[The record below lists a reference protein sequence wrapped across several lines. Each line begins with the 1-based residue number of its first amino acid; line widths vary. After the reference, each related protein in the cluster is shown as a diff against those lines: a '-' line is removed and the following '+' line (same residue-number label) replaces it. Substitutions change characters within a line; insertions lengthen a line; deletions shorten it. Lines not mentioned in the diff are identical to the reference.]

1 MIYRWMSAAVACL
14 IAGAALA
21 DELKTGATAAVG
33 GAAGAVIGQAV
44 GGRNGAVLGGAV
56 GGATGAAVGSDGAG
70 RTGAIV
76 GGAVGGASGAAV
88 GQRTG
93 GSTGAVVG
101 AGIGAGAGAAV
112 GEAVSKPARGGAKT
126 VARYPGAPAQYG
138 AHPSCNGKKNGHH
151 KHGKYNK
158 HGC

>member
-1 MIYRWMSAAVACL
+1 MIYRWMSAALACL
-14 IAGAALA
+14 TVGAALA
-21 DELKTGATAAVG
+21 DELKTGTAAAVG
-33 GAAGAVIGQAV
+33 GAAGAAIGQAV
-44 GGRNGAVLGGAV
+44 GGRDGAVLGGAV
-56 GGATGAAVGSDGAG
+56 G
-70 RTGAIV
+70 
-76 GGAVGGASGAAV
+76 
-88 GQRTG
+88 
-93 GSTGAVVG
+93 
-101 AGIGAGAGAAV
+101 GAGAAV